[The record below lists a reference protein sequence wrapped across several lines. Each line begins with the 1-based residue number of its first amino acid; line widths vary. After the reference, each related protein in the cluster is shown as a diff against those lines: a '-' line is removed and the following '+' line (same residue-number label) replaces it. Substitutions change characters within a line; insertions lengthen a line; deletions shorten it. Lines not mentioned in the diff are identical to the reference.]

1 MRVAIISIWI
11 VIFSGT
17 TVLWRVI
24 ILKTQFFSYLDKTTE
39 PLALL
44 LLGSGSLLFTYIVGK
59 GLKNKK
65 TPKRES

>member
-24 ILKTQFFSYLDKTTE
+24 ILKTQFFSHLDKITE
-39 PLALL
+39 PIALL
-44 LLGSGSLLFTYIVGK
+44 FLGCGSLLFTYLVGK
-59 GLKNKK
+59 GFKNKK
-65 TPKRES
+65 HLKD